1 MKRCVELGLGVLLG
15 FASGCF
21 EDPVEGTGSGTDGA
35 VDSSGSAGSGDT
47 QDPTDPTDPTTD
59 PTNTT
64 DPTGPG
70 CIGCLDAAGGCLAGN
85 IDQACGALAN
95 PCVACDGESY
105 CDEGT
110 CVPLPACTPDNCDG
124 CCDGD
129 DCLPGNDVAA
139 CGEDGEQCSSC
150 MGTSVCNEG
159 SCELPCADNCDGCC
173 DASGD
178 CIPLETTSEAACG
191 QQGEA
196 CVTCDDASQCESG
209 FCISTECAMTCD
221 GCCVEDT
228 CMAGDTPD
236 ACGIEGAACLECP
249 SGTLCEGECLA
260 DSEALWDVLIV
271 SGQLPETAPTGDNW
285 DPLGGLPDP
294 YIELTLG
301 KEVVRSATIDTT
313 LDPLWNEVVLTART
327 TAELTEPIEYV
338 LYDDDSP
345 LGPDPA
351 GSCVFQLQDDQFGI
365 PLIAECTGDEG
376 EILWTLQLSIL
387 ASG

>member
-1 MKRCVELGLGVLLG
+1 MKRCVGLGLGVLLG

-21 EDPVEGTGSGTDGA
+21 EDPAEGTGGGTDGA
-35 VDSSGSAGSGDT
+35 VDSSGSVGSGET
-47 QDPTDPTDPTTD
+47 QDPTDPTTD
-59 PTNTT
+59 PTNP

-85 IDQACGALAN
+85 LDQACGALAN
-95 PCVACDGESY
+95 PCVACDAESY

-129 DCLPGNDVAA
+129 ECLPGTDVAA
-139 CGEDGEQCSSC
+139 CGEDGEQCSRC

-178 CIPLETTSEAACG
+178 CIPLDTTSAAACG

-196 CVTCDDASQCESG
+196 CVTCGGGSQCDSG
-209 FCISTECAMTCD
+209 FCISTECAMTCE
-221 GCCVEDT
+221 GCCVEDD
-228 CMAGDTPD
+228 CMPGDSPD
-236 ACGIEGAACLECP
+236 ACGSEGAACFACP
-249 SGTLCEGECLA
+249 SGTVCDGDCVA
-260 DSEALWDVLIV
+260 DTEALWDVVIE
-271 SGQLPETAPTGDNW
+271 SAELPENAPGGGNW
-285 DPLGGLPDP
+285 DTIGQPDP
-294 YIELTLG
+294 YVELTLG
-301 KEVVRSATIDTT
+301 EKEVVRTTTIDGT
-313 LDPLWNEVVLTART
+313 LLPVWSEVI
-327 TAELTEPIEYV
+327 LTERPTADLLMPIEYAI
-338 LYDDDSP
+338 YDDDSP
-345 LGPDPA
+345 LGRELA
-351 GSCVFQLQDDQFGI
+351 GACVFQLQADQFGV

-376 EILWTLQLSIL
+376 ELLWTLQLSIL